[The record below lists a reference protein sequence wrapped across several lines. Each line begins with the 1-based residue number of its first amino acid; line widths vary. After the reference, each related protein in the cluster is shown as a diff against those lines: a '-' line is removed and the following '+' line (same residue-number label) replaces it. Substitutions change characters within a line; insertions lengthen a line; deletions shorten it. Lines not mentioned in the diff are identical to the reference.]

1 MSEIIYG
8 FKEDKC
14 KVEVPTK
21 EEFDLK
27 ANTNY
32 VTTQIILQQ
41 MVLLILMEQSIHNKN
56 SKFIIK

>member
-1 MSEIIYG
+1 MSTVYG
-8 FKEDKC
+8 FKNDKC

-32 VTTQIILQQ
+32 VTTQSSLTDG
-41 MVLLILMEQSIHNKN
+41 SICTANL
-56 SKFIIK
+56 